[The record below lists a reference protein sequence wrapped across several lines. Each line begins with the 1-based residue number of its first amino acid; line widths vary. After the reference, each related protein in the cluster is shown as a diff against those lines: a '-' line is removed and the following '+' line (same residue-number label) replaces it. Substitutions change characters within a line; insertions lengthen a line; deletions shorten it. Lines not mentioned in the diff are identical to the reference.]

1 MAFREVTMFEI
12 KEVVRKWLMGDG
24 VKTAARSTGVD
35 PKTARRYVRAA
46 ERAGLEQSCGPESL
60 DDERF
65 LTILSE
71 LKTPTLR
78 PESEGRKLCETHRD
92 FIAGKLNGRV
102 RLTKVHRLLQRQGV
116 LVNYSMLYRFAVE
129 ELGFGKKSPTV
140 PVIDG
145 EPGKEL
151 QLDTGQF
158 LLPEPDGSGRRRRVK
173 VFIFTPNV
181 SRYRFVY
188 VSENETTEAAIH
200 ACEAAWEFYGGVFEV
215 LLVDNTKAIIKQAD
229 PLGATVNDTFLEYSQ
244 ARGFVVETTRVR
256 DPKGK
261 GRVERSVRHT
271 RDDCFAGE
279 HTSDVEG
286 AQRRAL
292 YWCQHEYGMSRH
304 RATGRMPKEHFLSV
318 EAPCLK
324 LAPSERY
331 DTPVWASPKVARDHM
346 AQVASALYS
355 LPTKYIGQHLKARA
369 DSQTVRF
376 YKDGAIVKAHP
387 RQPKG
392 GRSIDR
398 NDFPAH
404 KQAYAMRDVEFLQR
418 QASEHGEVIGLMAA
432 ALLEGPL
439 PWTRMRQV
447 YALLSLVKRYGA
459 ERVEPACG
467 RALRASMHNI
477 RRLQR
482 MVEQDVPEEA
492 ERTAQVIPLGRYLR
506 PTNHY
511 AIKRPDKEKQ

>member
-12 KEVVRKWLMGDG
+12 KEVVRQWLRGHG
-24 VKTAARSTGVD
+24 VKTIARSVSAD
-35 PKTARRYVRAA
+35 PKTVRRYVRAA
-46 ERAGLEQSCGPESL
+46 EGVGLAQSDGVGGL

-65 LTILSE
+65 LAVLE
-71 LKTPTLR
+71 ALKTPAPR
-78 PESEGRKLCETHRD
+78 PESKGRELCEQHRN
-92 FIAGKLNGRV
+92 FIEKKLAQRV

-116 LVNYSMLYRFAVE
+116 LINYSMLYRFAVE
-129 ELGFGKKSPTV
+129 ELEFGKKAATL

-158 LLPEPDGSGRRRRVK
+158 LLPEPDEGGRRRRVK
-173 VFIFTPNV
+173 AFIFTPNV

-188 VSENETTEAAIH
+188 VAERETTEEAIQ
-200 ACEAAWEFYGGVFEV
+200 ACEAAWEFYGGIFDV
-215 LLVDNTKAIIKQAD
+215 LLIDNTKAIVEKAD
-229 PLGATVNDTFLEYSQ
+229 PLGAKINETFLEYSQ
-244 ARGFVVETTRVR
+244 ARDFLVDTTRVR

-279 HTSDVEG
+279 HVNDLEG
-286 AQRRAL
+286 AKRRAV
-292 YWCQHEYGMSRH
+292 YWCEHEYGH
-304 RATGRMPKEHFLSV
+304 RLHSTTHRMPREHFISD
-318 EAPCLK
+318 EAPRLK
-324 LAPSERY
+324 PAPDERY
-331 DTPVWASPKVARDHM
+331 DIPLWASPKVARDHM
-346 AQVASALYS
+346 TQVASALYS
-355 LPTKYIGQHLKARA
+355 LPTKYIGQRLRARA

-376 YKDGAIVKAHP
+376 YKDGAVVKVHP
-387 RQPKG
+387 RQPKS

-398 NDFPAH
+398 DDFPAH
-404 KQAYAMRDVEFLQR
+404 KQAYAMRDVNFLQK
-418 QASEHGEVIGLMAA
+418 QASEHGEAIGLMAA

-447 YALLSLVKRYGA
+447 YALLGLVKRYGA

-482 MVEQDVPEEA
+482 MVEQAVPA
-492 ERTAQVIPLGRYLR
+492 EPEHTAQVIPLGRYLR
-506 PTNHY
+506 PDSQY
-511 AIKRPDKEKQ
+511 ALRRENKEKE